1 MDKTFR
7 DILHAALA
15 LDHDS
20 KVVLVERLA
29 VNLSM
34 DKESER
40 ERAKIRQ
47 DIIAGAKKM
56 NDLYLEETK
65 AWYPLEEEVRL
76 KYEAENGAPDLE

>member
-1 MDKTFR
+1 M
-7 DILHAALA
+7 
-15 LDHDS
+15 
-20 KVVLVERLA
+20 V
-29 VNLSM
+29 
-34 DKESER
+34 KESER